1 LKFPRGKSP
10 DEYIG
15 VGYDELLKV
24 LPSMDDSY
32 HHDMIILHDFEDP
45 FLHNESTQDYNI
57 QCFLD
62 WNSRTSSFEERGND
76 VGK

>member
-1 LKFPRGKSP
+1 
-10 DEYIG
+10 
-15 VGYDELLKV
+15 
-24 LPSMDDSY
+24 MDDSY